1 MTNGFVPLRRGI
13 LAHIRNGSLPHGE
26 ALAYMVIIAS
36 ADPSTGIWYGS
47 AKALAGEF
55 NFPEREA
62 RRLLE
67 ALERKGYL
75 RRFPKPGAHSN
86 YPVLAN
92 KSEITVGARRGTRLC
107 ADKSTSLENLVYE
120 NGEEAGEQKGEHTRE
135 ETCEHTAPIR
145 ELKRKREK
153 NNGAALAFGEGV
165 VSSDGKPT
173 EETYRR
179 IGKKVYDHHIHVMG
193 RKPAMYKF
201 TEKRRSMLKARAR
214 EAVDIALK
222 TNPAM
227 EIAEAEDL
235 AAKVMCQ
242 CIDALRGDRWYRGE
256 NERGREY
263 QDLEHVFRS
272 TEKFEQ
278 WLNKRV
284 PS

>member
-13 LAHIRNGSLPHGE
+13 LAHIRNVSLPHGE

-75 RRFPKPGAHSN
+75 RLFPKPGAHSN
-86 YPVLAN
+86 YPVLVN

-120 NGEEAGEQKGEHTRE
+120 DGEEAGEQKGEHTRE

-153 NNGAALAFGEGV
+153 TMAQLSPSARVLCLR
-165 VSSDGKPT
+165 T
-173 EETYRR
+173 ENQQ
-179 IGKKVYDHHIHVMG
+179 
-193 RKPAMYKF
+193 RKPAVALERKS
-201 TEKRRSMLKARAR
+201 TTTTSMSWDESL
-214 EAVDIALK
+214 
-222 TNPAM
+222 P
-227 EIAEAEDL
+227 
-235 AAKVMCQ
+235 
-242 CIDALRGDRWYRGE
+242 CISLPKSG
-256 NERGREY
+256 
-263 QDLEHVFRS
+263 
-272 TEKFEQ
+272 
-278 WLNKRV
+278 V
-284 PS
+284 PC

>member
-1 MTNGFVPLRRGI
+1 
-13 LAHIRNGSLPHGE
+13 
-26 ALAYMVIIAS
+26 
-36 ADPSTGIWYGS
+36 
-47 AKALAGEF
+47 
-55 NFPEREA
+55 
-62 RRLLE
+62 
-67 ALERKGYL
+67 
-75 RRFPKPGAHSN
+75 
-86 YPVLAN
+86 
-92 KSEITVGARRGTRLC
+92 
-107 ADKSTSLENLVYE
+107 
-120 NGEEAGEQKGEHTRE
+120 
-135 ETCEHTAPIR
+135 
-145 ELKRKREK
+145 
-153 NNGAALAFGEGV
+153 
-165 VSSDGKPT
+165 
-173 EETYRR
+173 
-179 IGKKVYDHHIHVMG
+179 
-193 RKPAMYKF
+193 MYKF

-222 TNPAM
+222 TNPEM